1 MVGGEG
7 WLFFVLWTTFFFSH
21 LLFLAYNG
29 SSLPWPDTI
38 RDCGAGGGGAWCAVS
53 CRLFSVRKMSAQ
65 TWKLQRSRRLSVCG
79 RGSRRVESV
88 PARCAS
94 GISPQKLTQ
103 DAAVTPAGQI
113 DASSAVTVAQR
124 HSRGTF
130 SRRWR
135 IWIRARA
142 RARVCVCNL

>member
-1 MVGGEG
+1 MWLVEKGGFS
-7 WLFFVLWTTFFFSH
+7 LFYGQLFFSH
-21 LLFLAYNG
+21 LPFLAYNG
-29 SSLPWPDTI
+29 LSLPWPDTI
-38 RDCGAGGGGAWCAVS
+38 HDCGGGGGWSAVS
-53 CRLFSVRKMSAQ
+53 CSLSSVRKMSPQ
-65 TWKLQRSRRLSVCG
+65 TWKLQRSRRLSICG

-130 SRRWR
+130 SRR
-135 IWIRARA
+135 
-142 RARVCVCNL
+142 